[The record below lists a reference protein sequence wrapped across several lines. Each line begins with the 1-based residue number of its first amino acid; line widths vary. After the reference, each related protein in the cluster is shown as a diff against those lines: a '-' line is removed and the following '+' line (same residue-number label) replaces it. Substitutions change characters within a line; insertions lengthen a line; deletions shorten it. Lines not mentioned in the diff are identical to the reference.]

1 MITPVEAIKSEEL
14 YNSEVEVSF
23 IENSEAN

>member
-1 MITPVEAIKSEEL
+1 MITPVEAIKSEDL
-14 YNSEVEVSF
+14 YNSEVELSF